1 MKYYKLFRYY
11 YSDLDGKS
19 GRLEFGIYLVVNI
32 IANLFVIYLVKNTDW
47 GNKTVIN
54 LFYTWIILNVLFVP
68 FHAVTTRRLNYL
80 GKNRMLII
88 FNFIPII
95 KMFFS
100 LFLIF
105 KKTKKTKKT

>member
-1 MKYYKLFRYY
+1 MKYFKLFRYY

-19 GRLEFGIYLVVNI
+19 GRLEFGIYLLVNI
-32 IANLFVIYLVKNTDW
+32 IANLLVLYLIKNTNW

-68 FHAVTTRRLNYL
+68 FHAVTTRRLNDL
-80 GKNRMLII
+80 GKNKMLII
-88 FNFIPII
+88 LNFIPII

-100 LFLIF
+100 LFLFF
-105 KKTKKTKKT
+105 KKTKKT

>member
-1 MKYYKLFRYY
+1 MKYFKLFRYY

-32 IANLFVIYLVKNTDW
+32 IANLFVIYLVKNTDL

-105 KKTKKTKKT
+105 KKTKKT